1 MASELDRFI
10 SEARDLRGGFFE
22 KGRPITVAR
31 APGWVDLL
39 GGAAAYGGALALGWP
54 VGGGSFVALQPAPDP
69 VIELRDEAG
78 QGLTLPLGALVHD
91 NGAPREYA
99 EAAAGLAGLPKR
111 ARLAAAAWLALM
123 REEFVRFPGGA
134 RALIRVAD
142 GPGWPIGLLAAIAQA
157 LVSAY
162 GVRLAPRELGLSCRV
177 GAARVAGPA
186 YDPGAIGALVSV
198 CAPGGALLQ
207 LHQQPAW
214 LWGNLHMPA
223 HTAVW
228 ALRVGEGPAADAP
241 LAHTAGAMAY
251 RMAADAEGLPPEAAD
266 ARWLGYLANLGTA
279 PFEGRLRRLLPD
291 ALGGR
296 ESLARYGQLLGAAGT
311 EGTARSAIDPEQVYP
326 LRAAAALP
334 VEEHLRA
341 RTAAALLRAAASKA
355 QRDEDLTIVGELLAR
370 SHWGQRAAGLG
381 DLHGE
386 QLAERVAAAGPAAGL
401 YGARAPAA
409 ASGATLVVLGRADAE
424 PALRAIAD
432 AYAAERGL
440 PVGLFGGSS
449 SGCSPAG
456 TREI

>member
-1 MASELDRFI
+1 MATELDRFI

-22 KGRPITVAR
+22 RGRPITVAR

-54 VGGGSFVALQPAPDP
+54 VGGGSFVALQPTPDP

-78 QGLTLPLGALVHD
+78 PSLALPLEALAHGD
-91 NGAPREYA
+91 GAPREYG
-99 EAAAGLAGLPKR
+99 EAAAGLAHLPER

-134 RALIRVAD
+134 RALFGVAD
-142 GPGWPIGLLAAIAQA
+142 GPGWPIGLLAAVAQA

-186 YDPGAIGALVSV
+186 YDPGALGALVSV

-214 LWGNLHMPA
+214 LWGNLHLPA

-228 ALRVGEGPAADAP
+228 ALRVGEGPAPEAA
-241 LAHTAGAMAY
+241 LTRAAGAMAY
-251 RMAADAEGLPPEAAD
+251 RMAADAEGLAPQAAD
-266 ARWLGYLANLGTA
+266 ARWLGYLGNLGTA
-279 PFEGRLRRLLPD
+279 PFEGRLRPLLPD
-291 ALGGR
+291 ALTGR
-296 ESLARYGQLLGAAGT
+296 EFLARYGQPPGAT
-311 EGTARSAIDPEQVYP
+311 IDPGQTYP

-341 RTAAALLRAAASKA
+341 RTAAALLRAAASRA
-355 QRDEDLTIVGELLAR
+355 QRDDDLTIVGELLAR

-381 DLHGE
+381 DLHGD
-386 QLAERVAAAGPAAGL
+386 QLAERVTAAGPAVGL
-401 YGARAPAA
+401 FGARTPAA

-432 AYAAERGL
+432 TYAAERGL
-440 PVGLFGGSS
+440 PVALFGGSS